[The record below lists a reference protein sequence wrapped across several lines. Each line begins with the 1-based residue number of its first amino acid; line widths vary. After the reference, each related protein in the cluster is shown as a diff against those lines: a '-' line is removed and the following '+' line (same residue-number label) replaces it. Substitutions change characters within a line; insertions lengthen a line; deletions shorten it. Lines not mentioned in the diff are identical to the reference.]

1 MNQLTPD
8 YSRPTFIHIR
18 TTFILALNSSQL
30 RGLQKNWN
38 QSNKIARKFIIRTN
52 RILTVRTYQIKI
64 LVTKVRKTSIVE
76 VYTKLP
82 STN

>member
-1 MNQLTPD
+1 VNQLTPD

-30 RGLQKNWN
+30 RGLQKIGIKVI
-38 QSNKIARKFIIRTN
+38 KIARKLILRTN